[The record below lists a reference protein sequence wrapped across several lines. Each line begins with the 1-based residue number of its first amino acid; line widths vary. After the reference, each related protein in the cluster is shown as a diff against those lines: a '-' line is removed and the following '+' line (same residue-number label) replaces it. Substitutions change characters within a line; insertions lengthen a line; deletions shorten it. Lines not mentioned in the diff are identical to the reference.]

1 MKTIVVNVTGDS
13 IADYIQANASTIEFA
28 FSSEPPTQNGFDT
41 VLVNDPNVP
50 GGVGENLVPHMEGGE
65 SGDGIDTAEDVFK
78 NAIKKGLYD
87 GAEAQGVTLTA
98 DQTDSMADIT
108 LFTYAPGYSNDKI
121 YDALYKKIT
130 EGVRD
135 NDVVNSMT
143 QWCKND
149 LRLLS
154 YRLDASTGDFD
165 ALSIN
170 IAMEPTD
177 DDDNPAETA
186 EETPAQP
193 AEGTP
198 LPALKDLDF
207 RSVTVSFT
215 MPNYDPIPYTDS
227 DGEEIDEGKEE
238 YVKAVEDALENAYSS
253 VFSDFKSAYLCL
265 TREIYYQVN
274 GCGMIGAWP
283 TLDDS
288 KIPAPGESGSVS
300 INCGYGVWNDMAFI
314 FFPILENAE
323 PWMYGMAYFTHSGVT
338 YEGLWDV
345 IQSGGEVWRYLY

>member
-1 MKTIVVNVTGDS
+1 M
-13 IADYIQANASTIEFA
+13 
-28 FSSEPPTQNGFDT
+28 
-41 VLVNDPNVP
+41 
-50 GGVGENLVPHMEGGE
+50 
-65 SGDGIDTAEDVFK
+65 AE
-78 NAIKKGLYD
+78 
-87 GAEAQGVTLTA
+87 
-98 DQTDSMADIT
+98 IT

-135 NDVVNSMT
+135 NDVVNSMAS
-143 QWCKND
+143 WCRND

-165 ALSIN
+165 ALSVN
-170 IAMEPTD
+170 TAMEPTD
-177 DDDNPAETA
+177 DDADSANTEPEDTTT
-186 EETPAQP
+186 ENTED
-193 AEGTP
+193 TP
-198 LPALKDLDF
+198 LPALNDLEY

-227 DGEEIDEGKEE
+227 DGETIDEGKRA
-238 YVKAVEDALENAYSS
+238 YVEAVEDALKNAVPSA
-253 VFSDFKSAYLCL
+253 FSDFKAVYVCR
-265 TREIYYQVN
+265 TNEIYYQVN
-274 GCGMIGAWP
+274 GFGMLGARP
-283 TLDDS
+283 TLDES

-300 INCGYGVWNDMAFI
+300 INCGYGVWQDMAFI

-323 PWMYGMAYFTHSGVT
+323 PWMYGMAYIGNSHAT